1 MSLKRLELEGR
12 IKKITLRPGYVPDQL
27 AMAGHYLAAAK
38 RNIDP
43 DPDLAYG
50 RSYAAMLAAGRALM
64 GIMGYIPDGHEKYY
78 SVELFLQQFFE
89 SKITRQFGIM
99 RQKRHTLEYDQIGII
114 SPADAKNAIMTAE
127 TFIQIIK
134 EKIVKNNPGPG

>member
-1 MSLKRLELEGR
+1 
-12 IKKITLRPGYVPDQL
+12 
-27 AMAGHYLAAAK
+27 
-38 RNIDP
+38 
-43 DPDLAYG
+43 
-50 RSYAAMLAAGRALM
+50 MLAAGRALM
-64 GIMGYIPDGHEKYY
+64 GIMGYIPDGHEKHY

-114 SPADAKNAIMTAE
+114 SPTDAKNAIMTAE

-134 EKIVKNNPGPG
+134 EKIAQNNPGPG